1 MRSQDRGNKK
11 RTRQKVRNEKIKIKI
26 KKSEKSVDV
35 FSDRLDQI
43 EEKNNTLEDKTL
55 NKLITDGKK
64 EK

>member
-1 MRSQDRGNKK
+1 MRK
-11 RTRQKVRNEKIKIKI
+11 KIKL

-43 EEKNNTLEDKTL
+43 EEKNNTFENKTF

-64 EK
+64 EKKETM

>member
-1 MRSQDRGNKK
+1 MRSQDRGSKK
-11 RTRQKVRNEKIKIKI
+11 RTRQKVRNEKLKK

-35 FSDRLDQI
+35 FSDRLDRR
-43 EEKNNTLEDKTL
+43 KNNTLEDKTL